1 MKIKNFSCIIIIILT
16 LTSCQNFKEKTFGKD
31 IKKEGF
37 KFKSG
42 YPGVKIEVCCD

>member
-1 MKIKNFSCIIIIILT
+1 MKSYISILIMIFA

-37 KFKSG
+37 KFKTG